1 MITHISTDERALIE
15 DISARIDDFARI
27 YEGKPSA
34 ALESRPC
41 KIMMTNIQ
49 AKVGLQTHAWK
60 LLMVILLDPLD
71 LHIHVRKYCAGQLNN
86 NVIEIAL
93 KVDLGISDH
102 EDSDIQIIEQGSPG
116 DEFSSDLDQ
125 EYLTT
130 VVSPSRV
137 ATQKCDTEKV
147 ATQSGESAPGS
158 PIVAA
163 APSMHSTAMEVVPV
177 VEVTLA
183 VEAPNSSLPSMTPI
197 PVPNATTSSRTPRN
211 PRKKLKLQLDRDVA
225 LDLARSLNSFAS
237 MLQLDDDS
245 SEDSFE
251 VLPDSK

>member
-1 MITHISTDERALIE
+1 MITHISDDEKELIL
-15 DISARIDDFARI
+15 DISTRIDNFAKI
-27 YEGKPSA
+27 YEGKPHA
-34 ALESRPC
+34 VLETRPC

-60 LLMVILLDPLD
+60 LLMVVLLDPLD
-71 LHIHVRKYCAGQLNN
+71 LHLHIRKYCAGQLNA
-86 NVIEIAL
+86 NVVEIAL

-102 EDSDIQIIEQGSPG
+102 ENSDVQIIEQGSPG
-116 DEFSSDLDQ
+116 DDFSSDLDQ
-125 EYLTT
+125 EYLTS
-130 VVSPSRV
+130 VVSPL
-137 ATQKCDTEKV
+137 KV
-147 ATQSGESAPGS
+147 ATQEKDEDSASGS

-163 APSMHSTAMEVVPV
+163 APSMQSTAMEVVPV

-183 VEAPNSSLPSMTPI
+183 VEPQSTSTLPSLTALPA
-197 PVPNATTSSRTPRN
+197 PNATSSSRAPRN

-237 MLQLDDDS
+237 MLQLNDDS

-251 VLPDSK
+251 VLPDDK

>member
-1 MITHISTDERALIE
+1 MDERELIE
-15 DISARIDDFARI
+15 DISSRIDNFARL
-27 YEGKPSA
+27 YEGKPPA
-34 ALESRPC
+34 TLDTRPC
-41 KIMMTNIQ
+41 KVMMTDIQ
-49 AKVGLQTHAWK
+49 ARVGLQTHAWK
-60 LLMVILLDPLD
+60 LLMVVLLDPLD
-71 LHIHVRKYCAGQLNN
+71 LMIVVRKYCSGQLNN

-93 KVDLGISDH
+93 KVDLGIPDL
-102 EDSDIQIIEQGSPG
+102 EDSDVRIIEQGCPE

-137 ATQKCDTEKV
+137 ATQKCDTQKV
-147 ATQSGESAPGS
+147 ATQKCGPSKTSSPGS

-163 APSMHSTAMEVVPV
+163 APSMQSTAMEVVPV

-183 VEAPNSSLPSMTPI
+183 VESSESAMPSLTSLPAPSETPVSGA
-197 PVPNATTSSRTPRN
+197 PKN
-211 PRKKLKLQLDRDVA
+211 PRKKIKLQLDRDVA